1 MRHFAIALLV
11 IAVPAT
17 ALQAQSMPV
26 STFLA
31 KANALKA
38 KGAMALFSSDIKLL
52 KKEVTDAAAQ
62 LREER
67 AAAVKAGRKPA
78 YCPPAAKTSLD
89 SKELLAYLRSIPPA
103 RRGMQVRDGLRGLFA
118 RKYPCPA

>member
-1 MRHFAIALLV
+1 MLRFAVALL
-11 IAVPAT
+11 IAAVPAT
-17 ALQAQSMPV
+17 ALQAMPV
-26 STFLA
+26 SQFLT
-31 KANALKA
+31 KADALEK
-38 KGAMALFSSDIKLL
+38 KGAMALFSSDNTLL
-52 KKEVTDAAAQ
+52 KMEVPDAAAQ

>member
-1 MRHFAIALLV
+1 MLMLRFAVALLLA
-11 IAVPAT
+11 AVPAT
-17 ALQAQSMPV
+17 ALQAMPV
-26 STFLA
+26 SQFLT
-31 KANALKA
+31 KADALEK

-67 AAAVKAGRKPA
+67 ATAQRAGRKPA
-78 YCPPAAKTSLD
+78 YCPPAGKGSLD